1 MRFAQPIVLTAIP
14 VLLVVLAVGLALAA
28 RRRRKLLEAFTGDPS
43 RYWSSP
49 GISRARRATGHV
61 LLLAGISFLVVA
73 LARPMYF
80 DASDAHELEGIPYL
94 VAIDASR
101 SMLATD
107 VKPTRYAAV
116 TNALD
121 MWLGGTHADR
131 AGIITFA
138 GAAYLNAPLTFD
150 STALQTILRYI
161 TPEDIIEGGSS
172 ISTAIERSTKYFISN
187 NISPRILIVIS
198 DGEELDGNAIEATR
212 KARRQSGLMVSTI
225 GVGTFAGGKVP
236 GKRKSWEQPRL
247 QKNTFGQEVVSRLD
261 EGNLKRIA
269 NAGAGR
275 YFPLGQNGEGLQQ
288 LRDFVLRPLAEQAAR
303 DNLKNYKEAFQV
315 PLILGLLCLALKL
328 LLEAQSVS
336 RRPRGTTRL
345 VRTQAPRT

>member
-1 MRFAQPIVLTAIP
+1 MRFGYPIFLAGIP
-14 VLLVVLAVGLALAA
+14 VLIAVLSIVLGLAA
-28 RRRRKLLEAFTGDPS
+28 RRRRKLLEVFTGDPQ
-43 RYWSSP
+43 RFWSAP
-49 GISRARRATGHV
+49 GSSRARAGFKYV
-61 LLLAGISFLVVA
+61 LLFFGMACLLVA

-80 DASDAHELEGIPYL
+80 DASDVPELEGIPYL

-121 MWLGGTHADR
+121 TWLGESHADR
-131 AGIITFA
+131 GGIITFA

-161 TPEDIIEGGSS
+161 APEDITEGGSS
-172 ISTAIERSTKYFISN
+172 ISTAIDRAAKYFVSN
-187 NISPRILIVIS
+187 NIARRILIVIS
-198 DGEELDGNAIEATR
+198 DGEELEGNAIEATR
-212 KARRQSGLMVSTI
+212 KARRQSGLMVFTI

-236 GKRKSWEQPRL
+236 AKRNSREQPRS

-288 LRDFVLRPLAEQAAR
+288 LREFVLRPMAEQAAR
-303 DNLKNYKEAFQV
+303 DNLKNYKEGFQI
-315 PLILGLLCLALKL
+315 PLAAGLLCLALKL
-328 LLEAQSVS
+328 LIEGETVS
-336 RRPRGTTRL
+336 RRPQSSPRL
-345 VRTQAPRT
+345 VRT